1 MTTSN
6 ETEIDTGVRGPD
18 GTYTAY
24 VEQGSF
30 RIQLCSSCT
39 KHVFFPRVICPHCGS
54 VELGWVEPSGRGT
67 IYAASLIMGK
77 PGTGTDY
84 AIVLVDLEEGVR
96 MMSRVEGCAQDQV
109 CIGLPVQAQIVERDG
124 RKLVVFVPRE
134 HQKASATPA
143 MGAVA

>member
-1 MTTSN
+1 M
-6 ETEIDTGVRGPD
+6 DTGVRGPD
-18 GTYTAY
+18 AMYTAY

-30 RIQLCSSCT
+30 RIQLCRSCA

-67 IYAASLIMGK
+67 VYAASLITGK

-96 MMSRVEGCAQDQV
+96 MMSRVEDCARDQV
-109 CIGLPVQAQIVERDG
+109 HIGLPVQAHIVERDG

-134 HQKASATPA
+134 HQNTSATTA
-143 MGAVA
+143 MGAAA